1 MPLRLTW
8 AFGALG
14 GTRTPNL
21 LIRSRGLFVCAV
33 SRTHVHPNSQNP
45 PRLPVFSSKAV
56 ASDFEHGSIS
66 AIPRRLA

>member
-21 LIRSRGLFVCAV
+21 LIRSRGLSVCAV
-33 SRTHVHPNSQNP
+33 SRTLLVQLSLVDMSALT
-45 PRLPVFSSKAV
+45 PRILPVSLCSV
-56 ASDFEHGSIS
+56 A
-66 AIPRRLA
+66 RQ